1 MVSILLQ
8 IFFIS
13 FLINVLW
20 ELIHSQL
27 YTTCIES
34 PLKKLI
40 PLLIGASLK
49 DAFWISLFFFVSVWF
64 FGNISIL
71 TNIFQLL
78 SFILLSFSFSFVDEK
93 ISLNMKRWKYS
104 NQMPCIFGVGI
115 SPLLELTTTGILSF
129 LYVFLV

>member
-1 MVSILLQ
+1 MISILLQ

-20 ELIHSQL
+20 EVIHSQL

-40 PLLIGASLK
+40 PLIIGASLK
-49 DAFWISLFFFVSVWF
+49 DAFWISLFFFVSAWF
-64 FGNISIL
+64 FENTSIL
-71 TNIFQLL
+71 TNTFQLF
-78 SFILLSFSFSFVDEK
+78 SFVFLSFSFSFVDEK
-93 ISLNMKRWKYS
+93 VSLNMKRWKYS
-104 NQMPCIFGVGI
+104 NRMPCIFGVGI
-115 SPLLELTTTGILSF
+115 SPLLELVVTGILTF